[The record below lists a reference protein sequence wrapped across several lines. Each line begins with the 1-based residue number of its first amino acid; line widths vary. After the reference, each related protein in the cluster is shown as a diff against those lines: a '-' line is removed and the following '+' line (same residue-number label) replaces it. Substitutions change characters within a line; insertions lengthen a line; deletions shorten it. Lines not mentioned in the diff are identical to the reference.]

1 MSTTKAVLQGTD
13 TVTRGDLCVSFELG
27 DKKWKVT
34 ASDGYHTPNQYCVD
48 AGDKEAV
55 LDVSRKAKAR
65 CKLEPHTMVHSCY
78 EAGRDGWW
86 LHRWLMEQ
94 GKASITSWSTPPAS
108 K

>member
-34 ASDGYHTPNQYCVD
+34 ASDGYRTPKQYCVD

-55 LDVSRKAKAR
+55 LDVLRKAKAR
-65 CKLEPHTMVHSCY
+65 CKL
-78 EAGRDGWW
+78 
-86 LHRWLMEQ
+86 
-94 GKASITSWSTPPAS
+94 
-108 K
+108 

>member
-1 MSTTKAVLQGTD
+1 MSTTKVVLQGTD

-34 ASDGYHTPNQYCVD
+34 ASDGCHTPCQHGVE

-55 LDVSRKAKAR
+55 LEVVRKAKVR
-65 CKLEPHTMVHSCY
+65 CKLEPQVKVHSCY

-86 LHRWLMEQ
+86 LHR
-94 GKASITSWSTPPAS
+94 
-108 K
+108 

>member
-34 ASDGYHTPNQYCVD
+34 ASDGCHTPNQYGVD

-55 LDVSRKAKAR
+55 LEVCARPRRAASSSRTPWCTRATRPAA
-65 CKLEPHTMVHSCY
+65 T
-78 EAGRDGWW
+78 AGGCT
-86 LHRWLMEQ
+86 
-94 GKASITSWSTPPAS
+94 GG
-108 K
+108 